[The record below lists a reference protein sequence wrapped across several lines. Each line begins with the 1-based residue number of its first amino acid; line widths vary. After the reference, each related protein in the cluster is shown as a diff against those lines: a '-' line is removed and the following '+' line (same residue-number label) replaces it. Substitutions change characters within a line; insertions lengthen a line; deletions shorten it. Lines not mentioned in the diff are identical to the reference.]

1 MKKIMSLVSIITIT
15 VLVIDW
21 GIAGLKLLDGN
32 YDIITE
38 AYIGLACLL
47 ILFLCAFC
55 KIMNK
60 RCPYCGKLRLT
71 NGKYCS
77 HCGMKVTE

>member
-1 MKKIMSLVSIITIT
+1 MKKIMSLVSIITTT

-21 GIAGLKLLDGN
+21 GIAGFKLLDGD

-47 ILFLCAFC
+47 LLFLCAFY
-55 KIMNK
+55 KIMNRK
-60 RCPYCGKLRLT
+60 CPYCGKFRLT

-77 HCGMKVTE
+77 YCGTKIAE